1 MVLRI
6 LTPTYHFNLLNIV
19 MTIHDTHEISI
30 AGVAIAH
37 IAQSKVSNHKRI
49 GLHNIS
55 IFLVLML
62 TLAGCAPSPKPTIQ
76 AIVDSFFSGYAFL
89 DVNGNGELDSEDTPL
104 ENAAFIVTLQFGGE
118 VGAFTDKTGYAF
130 IVAPGGV
137 DYPVKMRMQPPKDST
152 LKLIGPSEI
161 THELADESPKFLFS
175 SK

>member
-1 MVLRI
+1 MTLRCLAFSTI
-6 LTPTYHFNLLNIV
+6 LFFSISV
-19 MTIHDTHEISI
+19 MT
-30 AGVAIAH
+30 
-37 IAQSKVSNHKRI
+37 
-49 GLHNIS
+49 
-55 IFLVLML
+55 
-62 TLAGCAPSPKPTIQ
+62 GCAPAPTATPTVQ
-76 AIVDSFFSGYAFL
+76 PIVDSFFSGYAFL
-89 DVNGNGELDSEDTPL
+89 DVNGNGEIDAEDAPV

-137 DYPVKMRMQPPKDST
+137 EYPVMMRMEPPKNST